1 MASDLRRR
9 HDESLRL
16 QAARLHDAGLGRRA
30 IGARLGVPHET
41 VRRWL
46 EKYGAGG
53 TELLLKMDGKQARYD
68 YETKVAAARAVVDGG
83 MSKPEAMARFGI
95 ASGSPLKSWC
105 RLYREGGAEALRPR
119 PKAGPG
125 TPAPRRPRRRASRSS
140 KSASAGSRRRWRT

>member
-1 MASDLRRR
+1 MASDLRCR

-83 MSKPEAMARFGI
+83 HVEARGD
-95 ASGSPLKSWC
+95 G
-105 RLYREGGAEALRPR
+105 ALRDCERIAAQELVPPVPR
-119 PKAGPG
+119 GRCRGA
-125 TPAPRRPRRRASRSS
+125 PAQAEGQAQGLRP
-140 KSASAGSRRRWRT
+140 